1 MGGCCICQTFDLNE
15 SSDQMPG
22 DGVFCK
28 QLLTQLAERNYRYH
42 TQNTSTF
49 VGLYYKCAANIV
61 SLGKVNSGELAHLIT
76 YKFVAERE
84 YCLYVAWSNIFI
96 YMSCTQ

>member
-1 MGGCCICQTFDLNE
+1 MQATVNTTGGKKLPIYAKYIL
-15 SSDQMPG
+15 
-22 DGVFCK
+22 
-28 QLLTQLAERNYRYH
+28 
-42 TQNTSTF
+42 
-49 VGLYYKCAANIV
+49 GLFYKCAANIV